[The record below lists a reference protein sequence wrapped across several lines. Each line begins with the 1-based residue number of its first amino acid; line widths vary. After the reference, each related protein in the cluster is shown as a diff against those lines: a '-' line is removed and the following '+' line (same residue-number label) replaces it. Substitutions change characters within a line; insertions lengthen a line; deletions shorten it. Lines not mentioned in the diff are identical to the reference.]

1 MYIQMSKKLKE
12 KMTPFNENLRKLSIA
27 LERKRID
34 VLQVNLGKLCNQS
47 CAHCH
52 VDAGPNRE
60 EIMTRETVNHVLD
73 FIAASQIK
81 TIDITGGAPELNPNF
96 EYFVSSLKNDN
107 RHIIVRCNLTIIL
120 ELPRKDLPPFYKK
133 NRVELI
139 CSLPCYKQ
147 GNVDRERGQGVYKKS
162 IEALKMLNKVGYGKE
177 HSELALHL
185 VYNPGG
191 PFLPPSQKKLEAEYK
206 KELLN
211 QFGIV
216 FNNLYV
222 LTNVPINRYE
232 KYLKK
237 IGQYKNYLRLLKK
250 NFNPNTIKHLMCKT
264 QVNVGWDGKIYDCDF
279 NQMLGLYLH
288 NEKAC
293 KIGESTLKE
302 IMEINIQT
310 RDHCYGCA
318 AGSGSSCGGS
328 LTQ

>member
-1 MYIQMSKKLKE
+1 
-12 KMTPFNENLRKLSIA
+12 
-27 LERKRID
+27 
-34 VLQVNLGKLCNQS
+34 
-47 CAHCH
+47 
-52 VDAGPNRE
+52 
-60 EIMTRETVNHVLD
+60 
-73 FIAASQIK
+73 
-81 TIDITGGAPELNPNF
+81 
-96 EYFVSSLKNDN
+96 
-107 RHIIVRCNLTIIL
+107 
-120 ELPRKDLPPFYKK
+120 
-133 NRVELI
+133 
-139 CSLPCYKQ
+139 
-147 GNVDRERGQGVYKKS
+147 
-162 IEALKMLNKVGYGKE
+162 MLNKVGYGKE

-250 NFNPNTIKHLMCKT
+250 NFNPKTIKHLMCKT

-288 NEKAC
+288 NEKVC

>member
-1 MYIQMSKKLKE
+1 
-12 KMTPFNENLRKLSIA
+12 MTPFNKNLKILSIA
-27 LERKRID
+27 LKRERID
-34 VLQVNLGKLCNQS
+34 VLQVNFGKLCNQS

-52 VDAGPNRE
+52 VDAGPNRKE
-60 EIMTRETVNHVLD
+60 AMTRETVNHVLN
-73 FIAASQIK
+73 FISASQIN
-81 TIDITGGAPELNPNF
+81 TVDITGGAPELNPNF

-107 RHIIVRCNLTIIL
+107 RQIIVRSNLTIIL
-120 ELPRKDLPPFYKK
+120 EYPGETLPQFYKK

-147 GNVDRERGQGVYKKS
+147 ENVDRERGQGVYKKS
-162 IEALKMLNKVGYGKE
+162 IEALKILNKVGYGHE
-177 HSELALHL
+177 HSKLTLNLA
-185 VYNPGG
+185 YNPGG
-191 PFLPPSQKKLEAEYK
+191 PFLPPPQKKLEADYK
-206 KELLN
+206 NELFN
-211 QFGIV
+211 QYEIV

-222 LTNVPINRYE
+222 LTNIPINRYE

-237 IGQYKNYLRLLKK
+237 IGQYKKYLRLLKE
-250 NFNPNTIKHLMCKT
+250 NFNPNTIKHLMCRR

-279 NQMLGLYLH
+279 NQMLGLHLH
-288 NEKAC
+288 NGKTC
-293 KIGESTLKE
+293 KIGETTLKE